1 MKFFTFNSAKYFYLL
16 LWKTFKDSLYNKIMF
31 GIIIL
36 GISLFFFT
44 DKDIDAGVPFFAM
57 ILVAYMMH
65 RQEDDDLIK
74 LLKK

>member
-1 MKFFTFNSAKYFYLL
+1 MKFTFYSFKYFHLL

-36 GISLFFFT
+36 GMSLFFFT
-44 DKDIDAGVPFFAM
+44 DINLEGGVPFYAS

-65 RQEDDDLIK
+65 RQEDEEIIK
-74 LLKK
+74 KLQK